1 MKEYLEIRIV
11 GYNIFRILIVNSF
24 RMVLPFPF
32 ARLLGSVG
40 SRVRARALL
49 SSKEKIDRVENTIGG
64 IFPKERKEF
73 SGRQVVPATGSKQR
87 PARRNIMDRML
98 LRGTE
103 MKTAKWC
110 TRLSNWNV
118 SALDGIP
125 RSFFFLFPSP
135 PRSVYQTV
143 VPISRTY
150 LYETVRFRETFA
162 IRMNPAMKMGTRGK
176 SLQNFSA
183 KFGGRKNAPPSLSLS
198 PRFHEQRGDICV

>member
-1 MKEYLEIRIV
+1 
-11 GYNIFRILIVNSF
+11 
-24 RMVLPFPF
+24 MVLPFPF

-49 SSKEKIDRVENTIGG
+49 SSKEKIDKVENTIGG

-98 LRGTE
+98 LRGAE

-135 PRSVYQTV
+135 PRSVYQTI
-143 VPISRTY
+143 VPIPKTY

>member
-1 MKEYLEIRIV
+1 MKRISHIEYRFRKRLYRDGSKKMKEYLEIRIV
-11 GYNIFRILIVNSF
+11 GYNIFRILIVDSF
-24 RMVLPFPF
+24 RMVLSFPF

-98 LRGTE
+98 LRGAE

-125 RSFFFLFPSP
+125 RSFFFLF
-135 PRSVYQTV
+135 
-143 VPISRTY
+143 
-150 LYETVRFRETFA
+150 LLF
-162 IRMNPAMKMGTRGK
+162 
-176 SLQNFSA
+176 SL
-183 KFGGRKNAPPSLSLS
+183 PPSFSLPDHRTDS
-198 PRFHEQRGDICV
+198 ENVFIRNRSIS

>member
-1 MKEYLEIRIV
+1 MKRISHIEYRFRKRLYRDGSKKMKEYLEIRIV
-11 GYNIFRILIVNSF
+11 GYNIFRILIVDSKGPL
-24 RMVLPFPF
+24 LPFRPITRLRWLEG
-32 ARLLGSVG
+32 ARV
-40 SRVRARALL
+40 RALL

-98 LRGTE
+98 LRGAE

-125 RSFFFLFPSP
+125 RSFFFLF
-135 PRSVYQTV
+135 
-143 VPISRTY
+143 
-150 LYETVRFRETFA
+150 LLF
-162 IRMNPAMKMGTRGK
+162 
-176 SLQNFSA
+176 SL
-183 KFGGRKNAPPSLSLS
+183 PPSFSLPDHRTDS
-198 PRFHEQRGDICV
+198 ENVFIRNRSIS